1 MCHYVDDII
10 GRCLFH
16 RLPVRRQSA
25 AQILNVFTEIND
37 FSQEKKRDFGNI
49 FPSLVRGL
57 VRVNG
62 RLYCVY
68 VSVMFCPPTE
78 CVSFGSVLNA
88 WHFCN
93 NHRRKVLKSNFW
105 KGLHVFLWFQTSC
118 FMLCFELVC
127 SSKGSS
133 NHESTLWGIYCL
145 LDLNQSESSRR
156 IYIAKRRGFL
166 WKRLSHSQLYDMQ
179 MKVSHRWSCKT
190 CWTIRK
196 WNWLF

>member
-1 MCHYVDDII
+1 MTSSEVDVCSTTYLW
-10 GRCLFH
+10 G
-16 RLPVRRQSA
+16 VT
-25 AQILNVFTEIND
+25 AQILNIFTEIND

-57 VRVNG
+57 VCVNG

-68 VSVMFCPPTE
+68 VSMMLCPPTE

-118 FMLCFELVC
+118 FMLCFEL
-127 SSKGSS
+127 
-133 NHESTLWGIYCL
+133 NHESVRNFLPPRSQPIRELEMDLYCQEAGL
-145 LDLNQSESSRR
+145 SVKKTES
-156 IYIAKRRGFL
+156 
-166 WKRLSHSQLYDMQ
+166 LSGHSQLYYELIYDVQ
-179 MKVSHRWSCKT
+179 IKVSHRWAVLVAKHVERLESEIGCFNT
-190 CWTIRK
+190 
-196 WNWLF
+196 